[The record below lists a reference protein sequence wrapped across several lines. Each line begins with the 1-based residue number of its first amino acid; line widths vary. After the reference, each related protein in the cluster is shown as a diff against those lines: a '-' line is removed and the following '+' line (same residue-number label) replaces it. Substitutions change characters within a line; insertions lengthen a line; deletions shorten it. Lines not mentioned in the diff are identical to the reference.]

1 MLPDGVYDGVVI
13 DVDTGPDGE
22 IALDLTVVAGAHK
35 GDVVT
40 VRASGL
46 SDDPIELMGLP
57 VTLSVSEGRPR
68 VRVDR

>member
-22 IALDLTVVAGAHK
+22 IGLDLTIVAGAHK
-35 GDVVT
+35 GEVVT
-40 VRASGL
+40 VWASGL